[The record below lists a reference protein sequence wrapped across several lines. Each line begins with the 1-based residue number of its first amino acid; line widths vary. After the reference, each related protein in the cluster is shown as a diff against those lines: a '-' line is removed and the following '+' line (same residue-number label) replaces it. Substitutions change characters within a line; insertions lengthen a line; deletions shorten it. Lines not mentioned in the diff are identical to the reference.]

1 MTKSDKAFALF
12 DTFNQQDPNVI
23 IKDGVSYPAEYFY
36 ALRLYDWVNKLD
48 PDASEPLLLA
58 SRCQHIGR
66 WKIPRSDY
74 PMNKPG
80 YYNWRTDLAK
90 FHAETA
96 ATLMYEAGYDDG
108 FVKAVQHILLKKDL
122 KSDHDV
128 QVMED
133 ALCLVFLEYQYEDFL
148 QHHDEEKVIRIVR
161 KSWSKMSEAGRNAAL
176 QLSYSEKGKAFINS
190 ALK

>member
-1 MTKSDKAFALF
+1 MTRLERAFALF
-12 DTFNQQDPNVI
+12 DTYNQQDPNVI
-23 IKDGVSYPAEYFY
+23 VSDGVSYPAEYFY
-36 ALRLYDWVNKLD
+36 ALRLYDWVNRLETH
-48 PDASEPLLLA
+48 PSEPLLLA

-66 WKIPRSDY
+66 WKIDRSDY

-96 ATLMYEAGYDDG
+96 ATLMYEAEYDDG
-108 FVKAVQHILLKKDL
+108 FVKAVQHILLKKNL
-122 KSDHDV
+122 KGDHDV
-128 QVMED
+128 QVIED
-133 ALCLVFLEYQYEDFL
+133 ALCLVFLSHQFEDFL
-148 QHHDEEKVIRIVR
+148 KHHDEEKVIRIVR

-176 QLSYSEKGKAFINS
+176 QLSYSEQGKVLIDS

>member
-1 MTKSDKAFALF
+1 MTSLDKALELF
-12 DTFNQQDPNVI
+12 DTYNQQDPNVLVH
-23 IKDGVSYPAEYFY
+23 DGVSFPSEYFY

-48 PDASEPLLLA
+48 PQASEPLLLA

-66 WKIPRSDY
+66 WKIPRSEY

-80 YYNWRTDLAK
+80 YLNWRTNLAK

-96 ATLMYEAGYDDG
+96 ADLMYEAGYDDG
-108 FVKAVQHILLKKDL
+108 FVKAVQHILLKKNL

-133 ALCLVFLEYQYEDFL
+133 ALCLVFLEFQYEDFL
-148 QHHDEEKVIRIVR
+148 LHHDEEKVLRIIR
-161 KSWSKMSEAGRNAAL
+161 KSWSKMSEAGRNTAL
-176 QLSYSEKGKAFINS
+176 QLPFSEKGKALINR
-190 ALK
+190 ALQ